1 MMAPMATAKTNQRTT
16 KTNGFLKKGNLRLC
30 FPLHPL
36 SQSFVTIIFRFLINY
51 SCYLKELSTLAD
63 NQDEEIFYEV
73 TKKIIVPA
81 IFCIIATIHTVV
93 SPVVDVPGPGY
104 SVTYYE

>member
-1 MMAPMATAKTNQRTT
+1 MN
-16 KTNGFLKKGNLRLC
+16 KKLDFNEIDIEL
-30 FPLHPL
+30 FNK
-36 SQSFVTIIFRFLINY
+36 VKEIIEKN
-51 SCYLKELSTLAD
+51 SHYLKEPLR
-63 NQDEEIFYEV
+63 DEEIFYEV

>member
-1 MMAPMATAKTNQRTT
+1 M
-16 KTNGFLKKGNLRLC
+16 
-30 FPLHPL
+30 
-36 SQSFVTIIFRFLINY
+36 
-51 SCYLKELSTLAD
+51 D
-63 NQDEEIFYEV
+63 NRDEEIFYEV

>member
-1 MMAPMATAKTNQRTT
+1 MKSSIKT
-16 KTNGFLKKGNLRLC
+16 
-30 FPLHPL
+30 
-36 SQSFVTIIFRFLINY
+36 
-51 SCYLKELSTLAD
+51 STLID
-63 NQDEEIFYEV
+63 NRDEEIFYEV

>member
-1 MMAPMATAKTNQRTT
+1 MKMLLAIVHNEDAPLLINELNEKKYFVTKLATTG
-16 KTNGFLKKGNLRLC
+16 GFLKKGNLRLC

-73 TKKIIVPA
+73 TKNNGLPEK
-81 IFCIIATIHTVV
+81 
-93 SPVVDVPGPGY
+93 
-104 SVTYYE
+104 

>member
-1 MMAPMATAKTNQRTT
+1 MAPMATAKTNQRTT

-36 SQSFVTIIFRFLINY
+36 SQSLINY

-73 TKKIIVPA
+73 TKNNGLPEK
-81 IFCIIATIHTVV
+81 
-93 SPVVDVPGPGY
+93 
-104 SVTYYE
+104 